1 MDQKSTVTELLD
13 VCPRWLPVVAAVSL
27 ALAIASAA
35 ATWVAEQDTQ
45 VSAPAPP
52 GKSRDSTPNGGFNGR
67 FAADLAKKAPPSAAE
82 IRLVIAKGLL
92 AQKLSDDVTMSME
105 MANLEEPPAAPSAP
119 AVPLPRPR
127 PAEASAPSREADAG
141 RDDQTLFRK
150 LSEIFRPRATLAA
163 LTPYDGMQG
172 EALDLTA
179 LGYDGTTAV
188 YDISARVVYLPNGL
202 RLEAHSGYGDTKDD
216 PKHVNERMVGAT
228 PPAVYDLK
236 PREKLFH
243 GIQALRMVAVE
254 GSTLGRSGLLTHG
267 YMLGPNGDSNGCVS
281 IKDYDRFLAA
291 FQKGDIKRLAV
302 VTSLSDLTIRQSS
315 L

>member
-1 MDQKSTVTELLD
+1 MDQKSTAAELLD
-13 VCPRWLPVVAAVSL
+13 TCPRWLPAVAAVSA

-35 ATWVAEQDTQ
+35 ATWIAEQDTP
-45 VSAPAPP
+45 VSAPPQV
-52 GKSRDSTPNGGFNGR
+52 KSRDASPNGSFNGR
-67 FAADLAKKAPPSAAE
+67 FAVDLTKKAPPSAAE

-105 MANLEEPPAAPSAP
+105 MAGLEEPPAPSVP

-127 PAEASAPSREADAG
+127 PAEASAPSREADSG
-141 RDDQTLFRK
+141 RGDDQTLFRK
-150 LSEIFRPRATLAA
+150 LSDIFRPRATLAA

-179 LGYDGTTAV
+179 LGYDGNTAV

-202 RLEAHSGYGDTKDD
+202 RLEAHSGFGDTKDD
-216 PKHVNERMVGAT
+216 PKHVNIRMVGAT

-254 GSTLGRSGLLTHG
+254 GSTLGRSGLLAHG

-291 FQKGDIKRLAV
+291 FQKGDVKRLAV